1 MNIFSRGQ
9 KGKLADLGLSSP
21 FPIVVDIAGAGMTV
35 DVSCFGLDASDKL
48 SDERYMV
55 FYNQLAS
62 PGEAV
67 KLTLNGGTARFA
79 VNLDALPDAIQKLVF
94 VAAIDG
100 NGTMRASGASTITLG
115 DALQFPMNGADF
127 QDEKA
132 VIVGEVYRK
141 DGVWRF
147 GAVGQGFN
155 GGLSALLKHFGGT
168 EAGPST
174 THAAP
179 TPVPVPVPA
188 AGGAGKVSL
197 SKVTLEKRG
206 DK

>member
-9 KGKLADLGLSSP
+9 KGKLADLSVNSP
-21 FPIVVDIAGAGMTV
+21 FAVVLDIAAAGMTV

-48 SDERYMV
+48 SDERFMI

-62 PGEAV
+62 PGDAV
-67 KLTLNGGTARFA
+67 KLELAGGKARFA
-79 VNLDALPDAIQKLVF
+79 VNLNALPDTIHKLVF

-100 NGTMRASGASTITLG
+100 NGTMRSSGASTMTVG
-115 DALQFPMNGADF
+115 DVVQFPMSGANF
-127 QDEKA
+127 ADEKA

-168 EAGPST
+168 EA
-174 THAAP
+174 A
-179 TPVPVPVPA
+179 PA
-188 AGGAGKVSL
+188 ASPTASPAPL
-197 SKVTLEKRG
+197 
-206 DK
+206 